1 MLGVVGW
8 EVEAGRFLLPFA
20 VLFSVLQT
28 PALAAEL
35 GVVALGQS
43 VAGVEALKTDDV
55 EGLAKCWRLADG
67 GQVAY
72 RVASLAVVAFRT
84 GNRETGP
91 LEQDIAVYLELAVPL
106 LECLIGVELL
116 FLLLLLLLR
125 LLRLLRLVVVVLAV
139 AVVQVSRVV
148 GRPPIGLVR
157 TLHVDMRG
165 VRVHVALLISLS
177 RCQIDLLVSGIRV
190 VRVIVAGI
198 TITVIDI

>member
-116 FLLLLLLLR
+116 FLLLLLLR